1 MSSAFD
7 LLTVPGTWLLNLF
20 LDADGDREIVLRNS
34 IAPWVG
40 AVFWLTL
47 LLIVRSAGPIAR
59 GLGLQASPVDAKQN
73 RFKLTWPRIEGFK
86 ARDAWAVAWRA
97 QLVHAGL
104 YLGLPLLWEAGRWV
118 LIAAFLPIMIIGFGD
133 SHIAKTDGTL
143 DHLRSPA
150 CWTFA
155 APCTGPR
162 SNFLY
167 RPVMDLSRCSRD
179 ECPEGTSIL
188 RGYGGWGWKALWFAI
203 SAGWI
208 GSWWRRS
215 RRVARHDEADRVA

>member
-7 LLTVPGTWLLNLF
+7 LLTVPGTALLNLF
-20 LDADGDREIVLRNS
+20 LDADGDREIALRNS

-59 GLGLQASPVDAKQN
+59 VLGLRSSPIDATQ
-73 RFKLTWPRIEGFK
+73 KLRWPRVEGFE
-86 ARDAWAVAWRA
+86 ARDAWAAAWRA
-97 QLVHAGL
+97 QLVHVGL
-104 YLGLPLLWEAGRWV
+104 YLGLPLIWEAGRWV
-118 LIAAFLPIMIIGFGD
+118 LIVAFLPIMIIGFGD
-133 SHIAKTDGTL
+133 THIAKTDGTL

-155 APCTGPR
+155 TPCGGPR

-167 RPVMDLSRCSRD
+167 RPVMDLSRCSRAD
-179 ECPEGTSIL
+179 CLEGTSIL
-188 RGYGGWGWKALWFAI
+188 RDYRGWGWKALWLVI
-203 SAGWI
+203 SAAWI
-208 GSWWRRS
+208 GWWWRS
-215 RRVARHDEADRVA
+215 RRVSTEAIAGSRDP